1 MDREEEKTVKT
12 IPSPLKLDNE
22 LLATSMESSE
32 TFDTWT
38 LVTNKET
45 DSPNTPASSTS
56 LNTDSDIDNRIENL
70 QEDHNNNDRA
80 EEAESL
86 QEQHLQIVEK
96 SLEPLNSNTD
106 DLSDGISIISG
117 SESPGRLSPHPDL
130 RDHLQ
135 DFNLKFA
142 THNDFVLNDF
152 KPDTV
157 SGVEILPIANPE
169 QVLRQRGKTSTS
181 ISGKEMKALQKASQT
196 TNTTSANEDTPP
208 ILKRGLHSI
217 FYVGVVLGIFALLG
231 QIKNPPWQSKT
242 QTSNTDLVQK
252 LNDMEMQNN
261 LMRAEI
267 DLLNK
272 QVKYLSTVDEQ
283 KKQRK
288 KDRKSPAYESQQQ
301 QQQQQQQQLKHKR
314 KPSFKAWPGI
324 GDAIKPMDTTK
335 EDLKRP
341 HKCKDG
347 SYVELAG
354 MCLEKSSTNEP
365 TIPEQ
370 LGHDINNLRK
380 HSDSIENLEEKS
392 EKTREFI
399 HNPYDKL
406 EEVIKDN
413 WKMRKE
419 ETKGKTDLK
428 RSSDHGYK
436 EKNYNHLDYNNEN
449 NKHSKT
455 REYQNSSNNYGKIQQ
470 QQQEQQQEVR
480 YDKSKEYIKGRKFR
494 DDDKSQQEWKRNFNS
509 KEKNTSVNSS
519 KSQQQQQQHNKHRNN
534 SKERKS
540 YNNDIDEGEVHNY
553 NSKERSNNYR
563 KTQQYDKQYKDNSK
577 ERKSYD
583 NDKEQKEKFNYNS
596 KEGKNGRRSY
606 DSKEEYAQERY
617 GKEAKRKGN
626 DGIWHLNYMKNRE
639 TARQEKE
646 HKMDKDKNKNWFI
659 ERANSREMK
668 RVSDE
673 IRLR

>member
-1 MDREEEKTVKT
+1 
-12 IPSPLKLDNE
+12 
-22 LLATSMESSE
+22 MESSE

-56 LNTDSDIDNRIENL
+56 LNTDSDIDNRIEIL
-70 QEDHNNNDRA
+70 QEDHNNNDKA
-80 EEAESL
+80 EEAENV
-86 QEQHLQIVEK
+86 QDQHLQIVEK

-152 KPDTV
+152 KPCMDTV
-157 SGVEILPIANPE
+157 SGVEILPIANAE
-169 QVLRQRGKTSTS
+169 QDLRQRGKISTS
-181 ISGKEMKALQKASQT
+181 ISGKEIKALQKASQT
-196 TNTTSANEDTPP
+196 ANTAPANEDTPP
-208 ILKRGLHSI
+208 RLKRGLHGI
-217 FYVGVVLGIFALLG
+217 FYVGVVL
-231 QIKNPPWQSKT
+231 
-242 QTSNTDLVQK
+242 
-252 LNDMEMQNN
+252 
-261 LMRAEI
+261 
-267 DLLNK
+267 
-272 QVKYLSTVDEQ
+272 VDEQ

-288 KDRKSPAYESQQQ
+288 SDKKSPAYEQEQQQ
-301 QQQQQQQQLKHKR
+301 QPQQHKR

-324 GDAIKPMDTTK
+324 GDVIKPMDGTK

-341 HKCKDG
+341 HKCTDG

-354 MCLEKSSTNEP
+354 MCVEKSSSNEP

-370 LGHDINNLRK
+370 LGHNINNLRK
-380 HSDSIENLEEKS
+380 HSNLIEDLEEMS

-428 RSSDHGYK
+428 RSSDHGHK
-436 EKNYNHLDYNNEN
+436 EKNYNPLDYSNEN

-470 QQQEQQQEVR
+470 QQQQQQQEVR
-480 YDKSKEYIKGRKFR
+480 YDKSKDYIKGRKFR
-494 DDDKSQQEWKRNFNS
+494 DDDKSQQERKRNYNS
-509 KEKNTSVNSS
+509 KEKNTPINSS
-519 KSQQQQQQHNKHRNN
+519 KSQQQQQQQHDKHRNN
-534 SKERKS
+534 SKERKP
-540 YNNDIDEGEVHNY
+540 YNNDIDKGEVLNY
-553 NSKERSNNYR
+553 DSKERSKNYR

-577 ERKSYD
+577 ERKSY
-583 NDKEQKEKFNYNS
+583 NSEKERKEKFNYNS

-646 HKMDKDKNKNWFI
+646 HKIDKDKNKNWFI

-668 RVSDE
+668 RVSE
-673 IRLR
+673 GTRLR